1 VALVNERI
9 PCNQVEGWLT
19 DLSEWKSRLETLHA
33 QMDHIPGLTQQIE
46 LVNIHGK
53 GQKNEA
59 ILNEVIR
66 RIQANEIEIPLLQAK
81 IQVLET
87 AIRGLRT
94 DEQELVEYKYRK
106 NLPTLAVAEKLNIT
120 LRSFYRLR
128 RRTLEHL
135 YRIAGGKDS
144 ILGLQDDL
152 LGSEA
157 T

>member
-1 VALVNERI
+1 MVKERI
-9 PCNQVEGWLT
+9 SYGKVEGWLT
-19 DLSEWKSRLETLHA
+19 DLPEWRSRLETLQA
-33 QMDHIPGLTQQIE
+33 QMDHIPGLAQRLE

-66 RIQANEIEIPLLQAK
+66 RLQVKEIEIPLLQAK

-87 AIRGLRT
+87 AIRGLHA
-94 DEQELVEYKYRK
+94 DEQQLVEYKYRM
-106 NLPTLAVAEKLNIT
+106 NLPTLTAAEKLNIT

-144 ILGLQDDL
+144 ILGLKDDL
-152 LGSEA
+152 LDSEA

>member
-1 VALVNERI
+1 MNERI
-9 PCNQVEGWLT
+9 PYDQVEGWLT
-19 DLSEWKSRLETLHA
+19 DLPEWKSRLETLQA

-66 RIQANEIEIPLLQAK
+66 RMQVNEIEIPLLQAK

-87 AIRGLRT
+87 AIRGLRK
-94 DEQELVEYKYRK
+94 DELELVELKYRM
-106 NLPTLAVAEKLNIT
+106 NLPALAVAEKLNIT

-135 YRIAGGKDS
+135 YRIAGGKNS
-144 ILGLQDDL
+144 ILGLKDEIH
-152 LGSEA
+152 GTEA
-157 T
+157 TS